1 MDDIRLVRELSGNA
15 PLPNSG
21 DLTPARDRLVAA
33 MGAEQPGGELPR
45 RPARRTRRV
54 RRLLVAGWATAGVA
68 AALAAVLVLVPDR
81 IGGQVPAAHA
91 EATQVLHGAAAA
103 ALQLPD
109 VEPRP
114 DQFIY
119 TKTRSG
125 ASTDESWLS
134 VDGTHDGLLRQTPA
148 TDDENTPLPGCR
160 DGRAAVTKG
169 GRMDPRQTE
178 PCTPSPAY
186 LPDLPTDPDAMLDHL
201 NENYRGEP
209 GDSNALGKD
218 VHDLLASKYLRP
230 RVRAALF
237 EAAARIPGLTVVP
250 DVQDG
255 AGRPGIGIAWSHEG
269 KSGVL
274 VFDEE
279 SHTFLGTAGTSA
291 MLEVAVVDEVGQRP

>member
-1 MDDIRLVRELSGNA
+1 MDDLRMVRELSGNA
-15 PLPNSG
+15 PLLKTD
-21 DLTPARDRLVAA
+21 DLAPARGRLLAG
-33 MGAEQPGGELPR
+33 MGAEQHGGEPAA
-45 RPARRTRRV
+45 RPVRRTRRV
-54 RRLLVAGWATAGVA
+54 RRLLLAGWATAGVA
-68 AALAAVLVLVPDR
+68 AAVAGVLVLVPDR
-81 IGGQVPAAHA
+81 IGGQVPAARA
-91 EATQVLHGAAAA
+91 EAAQVLHGAAAA

-125 ASTDESWLS
+125 NSTDESWLS

-148 TDDENTPLPGCR
+148 TDIENMPLPGCR
-160 DGRAAVTKG
+160 DGRAAVTRG

-201 NENYRGEP
+201 NANYRGEP

-230 RVRAALF
+230 QVRAALF

-250 DVQDG
+250 GVEDG

-269 KSGVL
+269 RSGAL
-274 VFDEE
+274 VFDET
-279 SHTFLGTAGTSA
+279 SHTFLGTVGTSA
-291 MLEVAVVDEVGQRP
+291 VLEVAVVDEVGQRP